1 MADTPSPDGVT
12 RPGGHHASPA
22 VTGGAGHRLPATDL
36 RLAALFIMGSA
47 CSFAIMGAAVK
58 VASQEVPTT
67 MSVFFRNMFGWAL
80 MIPWALR
87 VGPRALHTRQ
97 FGGHVLRAVAG
108 LAAMMCFFTALG
120 RLRLA
125 DASVLNQAFPLFLP
139 IIERV
144 WLKHQVS
151 PRVIA
156 ALLVG
161 FGGVVCVLRPG
172 AGMFTPI
179 ASIGAASAVFAAVAQ
194 VGIRQL
200 TATEPVPRIVFY
212 FGAIA
217 SAISAVPLL
226 WTWVQ
231 PSPVTWMALA
241 GTGVAATAGQLMLTR
256 GYSHAPAASVGPF
269 IYVGVLCSAAIDWL
283 FWDTPPDVW
292 FAAGALLII
301 SAGMALLRTHDAI
314 DA

>member
-1 MADTPSPDGVT
+1 MKSHATRYFSPE
-12 RPGGHHASPA
+12 GGRAIRSRVAARA
-22 VTGGAGHRLPATDL
+22 VLLATLALLAANPPRLPGQD
-36 RLAALFIMGSA
+36 R
-47 CSFAIMGAAVK
+47 
-58 VASQEVPTT
+58 
-67 MSVFFRNMFGWAL
+67 MSIDPEGNVTISGD
-80 MIPWALR
+80 
-87 VGPRALHTRQ
+87 VRAK
-97 FGGHVLRAVAG
+97 
-108 LAAMMCFFTALG
+108 
-120 RLRLA
+120 
-125 DASVLNQAFPLFLP
+125 SLFLP

-179 ASIGAASAVFAAVAQ
+179 AFIGAASAVFAAVAQ

-226 WTWVQ
+226 WTWVE

-241 GTGVAATAGQLMLTR
+241 GTGVAATAGQLLLTR